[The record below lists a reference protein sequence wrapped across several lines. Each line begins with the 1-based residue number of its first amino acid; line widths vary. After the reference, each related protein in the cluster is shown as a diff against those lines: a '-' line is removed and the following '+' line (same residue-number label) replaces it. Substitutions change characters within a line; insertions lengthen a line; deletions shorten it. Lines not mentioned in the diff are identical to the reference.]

1 LPAAWASELS
11 FAIPSGLEF
20 TEQTQ
25 GDSMA
30 STPGKFAQDIQNSDA
45 LQIIGVAANISGIIS
60 SGLAIYSFIDDL
72 GQPTNQDLLN
82 AIQNLQQTLQSD
94 FTQLGNLIAQQIQ
107 IVVDTVNRDAMAAA
121 LASSDVATASIQD
134 FLSSKDPATLE
145 TAKSESIAGVQF
157 FIELN
162 LSSAADLAFF
172 LPGFVKAGTMRL
184 YVIASEPANLRE
196 PKSVVVNGVN
206 AMVTLLTSM
215 IDSIINTVTTA
226 HTVTVNSHIIQCPIL
241 AQVVEGAA
249 SPSVGKTKPV
259 TVIEGYSH
267 NEHGVSLE
275 YFDAQKGNPPCEQPS
290 GHEKGALAAAELGR
304 TQGIAAELAFIGIPG
319 FQQILQ
325 SWKNFVTAPITTVVN
340 LNGKWASGGVTGPV
354 IAVHNNAISI
364 DMSFY
369 KRPAAFGFV
378 VDSSDIMVTF
388 PDDSTYTAKLQAPNT
403 IAWSNN
409 STWTKA

>member
-1 LPAAWASELS
+1 MAQGT
-11 FAIPSGLEF
+11 FA
-20 TEQTQ
+20 
-25 GDSMA
+25 
-30 STPGKFAQDIQNSDA
+30 KDIQDSDS

-82 AIQNLQQTLQSD
+82 AIQDLQQTLQSD

-107 IVVDTVNRDAMAAA
+107 IVVDTVNRDAMATA

-134 FLSSKDPATLE
+134 FLSSKNQAALE

-184 YVIASEPANLRE
+184 FVIASEPASLRE
-196 PKSVVVNGVN
+196 PKSVVVNGVT
-206 AMVTLLTSM
+206 AMVALLTSM
-215 IDSIINTVTTA
+215 INSAINTVTAA
-226 HTVTVNSHIIQCPIL
+226 HTVSVKSHTIQCPIL
-241 AQVVEGAA
+241 ARVEEDAA
-249 SPSVGKTKPV
+249 SPSVGKTKTV
-259 TVIEGYSH
+259 TVIDGYSH
-267 NEHGVSLE
+267 SEHGVSLA

-290 GHEKGALAAAELGR
+290 GLEKGALAAAELSR
-304 TQGIAAELAFIGIPG
+304 TQGIAAELAFIGVPG

-325 SWKNFVTAPITTVVN
+325 SWKNFVTAPITTVIN

-369 KRPAAFGFV
+369 KRPSAFGLV
-378 VDSSDIMVTF
+378 VDGSDIMVTF
-388 PDDSTYTAKLQAPNT
+388 PDDSTYTAKLEAPNT

-409 STWTKA
+409 STWTKV